1 MFPGRTVNMRDL
13 IKLYARPK
21 LNTPNLLAAWP
32 GVGNVA
38 IIIATYLSNK
48 LLFKDLAEIEP
59 ASFFDPTGV
68 LVEDSIIEAPQFP
81 HSKFFYRKNEKK
93 DGSDLI
99 LFLGDDQPVAKGY
112 ELSNCVI
119 DVALRFH
126 VKRIYTCAAALTRI
140 HHTEQPKVWGVGTDQ
155 TMVQELKRLNL
166 KQKGNLQIAG
176 LNGLLLGVAKE
187 REIEGMCL
195 LGEVPMYASRMPN
208 PMAALAVLRTLTKM
222 LEIEVD
228 LAELARSAEETRE
241 KMKQAAA
248 EAMGQYIDYF
258 TQPIWEQGQEEEG
271 EDGEEEEES

>member
-1 MFPGRTVNMRDL
+1 MRDL

-48 LLFKDLAEIEP
+48 MMFKDLAEIEP

-81 HSKFFYRKNEKK
+81 RSKFYYRKSEKK
-93 DGSDLI
+93 GGSDLI
-99 LFLGDDQPVAKGY
+99 LFMGDDQPVAKGY

-126 VKRIYTCAAALTRI
+126 AKRIYTCAAALTRI
-140 HHTEQPKVWGVGTDQ
+140 HHTEQPKVWGVGTNSE
-155 TMVQELKRLNL
+155 MVQELKKLNL

-187 REIEGMCL
+187 REVEGMCL

-222 LEIEVD
+222 LEIDVD
-228 LAELARSAEETRE
+228 LVELARLAEETRE

-271 EDGEEEEES
+271 DEGEEEEES

>member
-1 MFPGRTVNMRDL
+1 MRDL
-13 IKLYARPK
+13 IKISARPR
-21 LNTPNLLAAWP
+21 LNEPNLLAAWP

-38 IIIATYLSNK
+38 VIISTYLVSK
-48 LLFKDLAEIEP
+48 LNFKELAEIDA

-81 HSKFFYRKNEKK
+81 QSKFYYRKSEKK
-93 DGSDLI
+93 EGHDLI
-99 LFLGDDQPVAKGY
+99 LFMGDDQPANKGY
-112 ELSNCVI
+112 ELANCVL
-119 DVALRFH
+119 DVGLRFH

-140 HHTEQPKVWGVGTDQ
+140 HHTEQPKVWGVGTNHAL
-155 TMVQELKRLNL
+155 VQELKKLNL

-195 LGEVPMYASRMPN
+195 LGEVPIYASRMPN
-208 PMAALAVLRTLTKM
+208 PMAALAVLRVLTKM
-222 LEIEVD
+222 LDIEIDYV
-228 LAELARSAEETRE
+228 ELARVAEETRE

-258 TQPIWEQGQEEEG
+258 TQPIWEQGQEEDG
-271 EDGEEEEES
+271 EDEEEEEP

>member
-1 MFPGRTVNMRDL
+1 MRED
-13 IKLYARPK
+13 IKVYARPR
-21 LNTPNLLAAWP
+21 LIEPNMLAVWP

-38 IIIATYLSNK
+38 VIIANYLISK
-48 LLFKDLAEIEP
+48 LHFKELAEIEP
-59 ASFFDPTGV
+59 SSYFDPTGV
-68 LVEDSIIEAPQFP
+68 LVQDSIIEAPQFP
-81 HSKFFYRKNEKK
+81 RSRFYYRKN
-93 DGSDLI
+93 DRLGNSDLI
-99 LFLGDDQPVAKGY
+99 LFIGDDQPATKGY
-112 ELSNCVI
+112 ELANCVL
-119 DVALRFH
+119 DLGVRFH

-140 HHTEQPKVWGVGTDQ
+140 HHTETPKVWGVGTNSRL
-155 TMVQELKRLNL
+155 VQELKKMGL

-187 REIEGMCL
+187 REVEGMCL

-208 PMAALAVLRTLTKM
+208 PMAALAVIKVLSRQ

-228 LAELARSAEETRE
+228 TKELSRFADETRE

-271 EDGEEEEES
+271 EEGEDGENN

>member
-1 MFPGRTVNMRDL
+1 MRDL

-21 LNTPNLLAAWP
+21 LNEPNMLAAWP

-38 IIIATYLSNK
+38 IIVATYLTSK
-48 LLFKDLAEIEP
+48 LNFKDLADLQP

-81 HSKFFYRKNEKK
+81 QSRFFYRKNDKRG
-93 DGSDLI
+93 GSDLI
-99 LFLGDDQPVAKGY
+99 LFLGDDQPAGKGY
-112 ELSNCVI
+112 ELANCVL
-119 DVALRFH
+119 DVGLRFH
-126 VKRIYTCAAALTRI
+126 IKRVYTCAAALTRI
-140 HHTEQPKVWGVGTDQ
+140 HHTEQPKVWGVGTSN
-155 TMVQELKRLNL
+155 TLVQELKKLNL

-187 REIEGMCL
+187 RQIEGMCL

-208 PMAALAVLRTLTKM
+208 PMAALAVIKVLSGMLEVEVDIADLTK
-222 LEIEVD
+222 V
-228 LAELARSAEETRE
+228 AEETRE

-258 TQPIWEQGQEEEG
+258 TQPIWEQGEEGDG
-271 EDGEEEEES
+271 EDGEEEES